1 LNQEKRRFR
10 RHLRRPIPINTLAPN
25 ILTVLAL
32 CSGLTSMRFALQ
44 EHWQLAVA
52 AILLAGV
59 LDGLDGRLARLLK
72 GASKFGAELDSLSD
86 MVCFGVAPAVT
97 LYLWELQNAGGIGWI
112 AVLAFAVC
120 CGLRLA
126 RFNTALDDPD
136 RPAWSGNFFT
146 GVAAPVGASLALLP
160 MALAFQIGDEYIRTP
175 FIIVPWT
182 LFLAAMMV
190 SKVPTYSFK
199 KLRVRRDM
207 VLPVLLIIG
216 FAFGALVTF
225 PWITLTVIGL
235 LYLSTF
241 LFSFR
246 AHARYRRGWQ
256 AGGGAPLMVA
266 DEDDEI
272 EDADADE
279 HTDADTPK

>member
-1 LNQEKRRFR
+1 MPL
-10 RHLRRPIPINTLAPN
+10 NTLAPN

-32 CSGLTSMRFALQ
+32 CSGLTALRFAQQ
-44 EHWQLAVA
+44 ERWELAVA
-52 AILLAGV
+52 AILMAGV

-86 MVCFGVAPAVT
+86 MVCFGVAPALT
-97 LYLWELQNAGGIGWI
+97 LYLWVLQSAGGIGWI

-136 RPAWSGNFFT
+136 RPAWASNFFT
-146 GVAAPVGASLALLP
+146 GLSAPVSASLALLP
-160 MALAFQIGDEYIRTP
+160 MALAFQLGDDFIRSP
-175 FIIVPWT
+175 YVIVPWT

-216 FAFGALVTF
+216 LGFAALATY
-225 PWITLTVIGL
+225 PWITLSAIGF
-235 LYLSTF
+235 LYLSTI
-241 LFSFR
+241 LFSTR
-246 AHARYRRGWQ
+246 THARYQRSWES
-256 AGGGAPLMVA
+256 GGGVPEAGAEPEPAETDDEPA
-266 DEDDEI
+266 DEPDELP
-272 EDADADE
+272 ADE
-279 HTDADTPK
+279 RGQ